1 MKVLLVGASGW
12 LGRSTG
18 PLLLRKGVIDA
29 HDLHCM
35 TRSGDPGP
43 TYNEWPAVRRFSN
56 FTEAIADCDVVI
68 LSIRPDAFRGGEFRC
83 EDRLVISFMAGVG
96 LDELALHCGSQRIAR
111 AMPNAAV
118 EIGCSYTP
126 WIASSTTPAADEDR
140 VRLLLSALGTED
152 QLFDESH
159 IDTLTAISGSGHAYP
174 ALLAKALTDVAVSRG
189 LPEHVALRAAM
200 GVVRDAAQLLGGEH
214 NLPGEVVQQFLDYN
228 GTTAAALRAANQ
240 AGFEGAIQKAVDA
253 GASSARES
261 SGRSRKD

>member
-18 PLLLRKGVIDA
+18 PLLLRKGVVDA
-29 HDLHCM
+29 SDLHCLN
-35 TRSGDPGP
+35 RSADPGP
-43 TYNEWPAVRRFSN
+43 TYNAWPAVRRFSN
-56 FTEAIADCDVVI
+56 FTEAVADCDVVI
-68 LSIRPDAFRGGEFRC
+68 LSIRPDDFRAGEFNC
-83 EDRLVISFMAGVG
+83 EDRLIISFMAGVG
-96 LDELALHCGSQRIAR
+96 LDELALRCGSQRIVR

-152 QLFDESH
+152 QIFDESH

-174 ALLAKALTDVAVSRG
+174 ALLAKALADVAVSRG
-189 LPEHVALRAAM
+189 LPEHVALRAAL

-214 NLPGEVVQQFLDYN
+214 NMPGDVVQQFLDYN
-228 GTTAAALRAANQ
+228 GTTAAALRAASH
-240 AGFEGAIQKAVDA
+240 AGFEGAIQQAVDA
-253 GASSARES
+253 GASTARAS
-261 SGRSRKD
+261 SERSRKG

>member
-18 PLLLRKGVIDA
+18 PLLLRKGVVDA
-29 HDLHCM
+29 SDLHCLN
-35 TRSGDPGP
+35 RSADPGP
-43 TYNEWPAVRRFSN
+43 TYNAWPAVRRFSN
-56 FTEAIADCDVVI
+56 FAEAVADCDVVI
-68 LSIRPDAFRGGEFRC
+68 LSIRPDDFRAGEFNC

-96 LDELALHCGSQRIAR
+96 LDELAQRCGSQRVAR

-126 WIASSTTPAADEDR
+126 WIASSPTPAADEDR

-152 QLFDESH
+152 QIFDESH

-174 ALLAKALTDVAVSRG
+174 ALLAKALADVAVSRG
-189 LPEHVALRAAM
+189 LPEHVALRAAL

-214 NLPGEVVQQFLDYN
+214 NMPGDVVQQFLDYN
-228 GTTAAALRAANQ
+228 GTTAAALRGAYQ
-240 AGFEGAIQKAVDA
+240 AGFEQAIRDAVDA
-253 GASSARES
+253 GASSATNT
-261 SGRSRKD
+261 SGN